1 MHSCGGAT
9 NQQNPTTLNED
20 NQMKMK
26 AIMILSVALVATS
39 LAACQPPPTIV
50 IEENQSADYLRQGII
65 FASQND
71 FNNAIEAFEKSVEL
85 RPSPDGYANLG
96 ASYMQLGKRN
106 LAMSAL
112 NKAEWMNPGHSL
124 TLYNMMALH
133 SLNDNTDLALEY
145 LDRTLKSGF
154 DNYDAIRFDP
164 DLANLRG
171 EPEFRTILE
180 SRGIF
185 IQ

>member
-1 MHSCGGAT
+1 
-9 NQQNPTTLNED
+9 
-20 NQMKMK
+20 MK
-26 AIMILSVALVATS
+26 AIVALSVALIAIGLT
-39 LAACQPPPTIV
+39 ACAPPPTVV
-50 IEENQSADYLRQGII
+50 IQEEVVIQEDQSSDYLRQGII

-71 FNNAIEAFEKSVEL
+71 FDNAVAAFKQSVEL
-85 RPSPDGYANLG
+85 KPSPDGYANLG

-106 LAMSAL
+106 LAMDAL
-112 NKAEWMNPGHSL
+112 NKAERMAPGHGL
-124 TLYNMMALH
+124 TLYNTMALH
-133 SLNDNTDLALEY
+133 SLNNNTDLALEY
-145 LDRTLKSGF
+145 LERTLKSGF

-180 SRGIF
+180 SHGVF